1 MMKHTIRVVTQGKE
15 LDAIS
20 REVADAVQGGSR
32 VLVKA
37 ARAGDVLPDKLD
49 GDKGAVADWARAL
62 SQEHRLVWKR
72 VGLDVLFARPDS

>member
-1 MMKHTIRVVTQGKE
+1 MRPTIRVVTQGKE

-20 REVADAVQGGSR
+20 REVAAAVQGGNR

-37 ARAGDVLPDKLD
+37 ARVGDALPIKLD

-72 VGLDVLFARPDS
+72 VGLDVLFAHPDS

>member
-1 MMKHTIRVVTQGKE
+1 MQRTIRVVTQGKE

-20 REVADAVQGGSR
+20 HEIAAAIQGGSR

-37 ARAGDVLPDKLD
+37 ARVGDGLLSKPD
-49 GDKGAVADWARAL
+49 GNKGAIADWASAL

-72 VGLDVLFARPDS
+72 VGLDVLFARPDN